1 MIAESGW
8 AGRVMSWLRVVA
20 ALIIVNL
27 LFFAGVIA
35 GLVVLG
41 LAPAALAATACLTRL
56 RDGELD
62 SGLVRAFARS
72 YRGQFWRAN
81 LIGLPFG
88 AIAVLLALD
97 TAVLPALEA
106 PVAAAL
112 AGFTWVVGAAALL
125 AFAAA
130 LTVAVR
136 YDEHPGAVLRYA
148 AVLPFT
154 SPVMSLALL
163 ATLAVIGVALGLL
176 PMLMPLAGIAVV
188 LFVAGWFVDHRLAA
202 LDPDHP
208 RAADRRADPTP
219 VAAAGPTRREAPS
232 DAPAALGVGV
242 GTAH

>member
-1 MIAESGW
+1 MIAEYGW
-8 AGRVMSWLRVVA
+8 TGRVMAWLRIVA
-20 ALIIVNL
+20 GLIVVNL
-27 LFFAGVIA
+27 LFVAGVIV

-41 LAPAALAATACLTRL
+41 LAPAALAATACLTHM
-56 RDGELD
+56 RDGELET
-62 SGLVRAFARS
+62 GLVRVFVRT
-72 YRGQFWRAN
+72 YRAEFWRAN

-88 AIAVLLALD
+88 AVAVLVALD
-97 TAVLPALEA
+97 TAVLPGLAG

-125 AFAAA
+125 AFASA

-136 YDEHPGAVLRYA
+136 YDEKPVAVLRYA

-163 ATLAVIGVALGLL
+163 GTLAVIGVAFGLL
-176 PMLMPLAGIAVV
+176 PMLVPLVGFAVV

-208 RAADRRADPTP
+208 RAGDRRADPVP
-219 VAAAGPTRREAPS
+219 ASAASG
-232 DAPAALGVGV
+232 
-242 GTAH
+242 H

>member
-20 ALIIVNL
+20 ALIVVNL
-27 LFFAGVIA
+27 LFVLGTVV

-41 LAPAALAATACLTRL
+41 LAPAALAATTCLTL
-56 RDGELD
+56 MRDGELE
-62 SGLVRAFARS
+62 SGLVRTFART
-72 YRGQFWRAN
+72 YRSRFWCAN

-88 AIAVLLALD
+88 VIAVLLALD
-97 TAVLPALEA
+97 TAVLSALDGA
-106 PVAAAL
+106 VSAAL
-112 AGFTWVVGAAALL
+112 AGFTWVVGAGALL
-125 AFAAA
+125 AFTAA

-136 YDEHPGAVLRYA
+136 YAETPGAVLRYA

-163 ATLAVIGVALGLL
+163 VTLAVVGIALGLL
-176 PMLMPLAGIAVV
+176 PMLIPLVGFAIV

-208 RAADRRADPTP
+208 RAADRHAADPVAAELRADPLP
-219 VAAAGPTRREAPS
+219 AAAASG
-232 DAPAALGVGV
+232 
-242 GTAH
+242 H